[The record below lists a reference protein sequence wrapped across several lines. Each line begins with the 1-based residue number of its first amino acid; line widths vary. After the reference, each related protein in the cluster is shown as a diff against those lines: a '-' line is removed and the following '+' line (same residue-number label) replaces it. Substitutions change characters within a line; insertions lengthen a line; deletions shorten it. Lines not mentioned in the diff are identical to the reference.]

1 MKETNI
7 PLQLIDI
14 LADAQVH
21 SGEQLGEQLG
31 MTRSAINKHIKT
43 LRSWGLN
50 IETIA
55 GKGYKLPYQ
64 INLLSKEAIKK
75 QVDGVNIIVEPVID
89 STNQYMLERIN
100 SLKSGDTCLAE
111 YQSAGRGR
119 RGRQWISPFGCNLY
133 LSMYWK
139 LDQGPAAA
147 VGLSLVVGIVI
158 AEALNKISQDKV
170 KVKWPNDL
178 YMNDKKLAGILVE
191 LTGKTGDA
199 AHIIIGVGINIGMNK
214 NNIENANT
222 ITQEWS
228 SLRDEVENIERNEL
242 SANIIKSLRESLV
255 IFEREGLKPFLERWF
270 KLDNFLNR
278 PVKLLIGNDIITGIE
293 RGINEQ
299 GALLLQKD
307 NDEIIPYIGGEIS
320 LRPNWSY
327 IIGRKISRPI

>member
-31 MTRSAINKHIKT
+31 MTRSAINKHIKA

-199 AHIIIGVGINIGMNK
+199 AHIIIGIGINIGMNK
-214 NNIENANT
+214 NNIEDANT

-242 SANIIKSLRESLV
+242 SANIIKSLRKSLV

-278 PVKLLIGNDIITGIE
+278 PVKLLIGNDIITGVE
-293 RGINEQ
+293 RGINDQ

-307 NDEIIPYIGGEIS
+307 NDEIISYIGGEIS
-320 LRPNWSY
+320 LRPN
-327 IIGRKISRPI
+327 

>member
-64 INLLSKEAIKK
+64 INLLSKEVIKK

-199 AHIIIGVGINIGMNK
+199 AHIIIGIGINIGMNK
-214 NNIENANT
+214 NNIEDANT

-242 SANIIKSLRESLV
+242 SANIIKSLRKSLV

-278 PVKLLIGNDIITGIE
+278 PVKLLIGNDIITGVE
-293 RGINEQ
+293 RGINDQ

-320 LRPNWSY
+320 LRPNWLY
-327 IIGRKISRPI
+327 IIGRQ

>member
-1 MKETNI
+1 MKEASI

-14 LADAQVH
+14 LADAQIH
-21 SGEQLGEQLG
+21 SGEQLGDKLG
-31 MTRSAINKHIKT
+31 MTRAAINKHIKT

-50 IETIA
+50 IETVT
-55 GKGYKLPYQ
+55 GKGYKLPHQ
-64 INLLSKEAIKK
+64 INLLNRAVIK
-75 QVDGVNIIVEPVID
+75 QQISDVNIIVEPVIN
-89 STNQYMLERIN
+89 STNQYMLERIP

-119 RGRQWISPFGCNLY
+119 RGRQWVSPFGCNLY

-147 VGLSLVVGIVI
+147 IGLSLVVGIVI
-158 AEALNKISQDKV
+158 AETLNKISQEKV

-199 AHIIIGVGINIGMNK
+199 AHIIIGIGINIGMNK
-214 NNIENANT
+214 NNIESSNT

-228 SLRDEVENIERNEL
+228 SLRDEVEDIERNEL
-242 SANIIKSLRESLV
+242 SVNIIKALRESLV
-255 IFEREGLKPFLERWF
+255 IFENEGLKPFLDRWF

-278 PVKLLIGNDIITGIE
+278 DVKLLIGNDIITGVE

-299 GALLLQKD
+299 GALLLQK
-307 NDEIIPYIGGEIS
+307 NNGEIIPYIGGEIS
-320 LRPNWSY
+320 LRPNE
-327 IIGRKISRPI
+327 

>member
-64 INLLSKEAIKK
+64 INLLSEEAIKK
-75 QVDGVNIIVEPVID
+75 QIDDVNIIVEPVID
-89 STNQYMLERIN
+89 STNQYMLERIAE
-100 SLKSGDTCLAE
+100 LKSGDTCLAE

-133 LSMYWK
+133 LSMYWR
-139 LDQGPAAA
+139 LEQGPAAA

-158 AEALNKISQDKV
+158 AEVLNRISQEKV

-199 AHIIIGVGINIGMNK
+199 AHIIIGVGINIGMNN
-214 NNIENANT
+214 NNIESSKS

-255 IFEREGLKPFLERWF
+255 IFEHEGLKPFLDRWF

-278 PVKLLIGNDIITGIE
+278 HVKLLIGNDVISGIE
-293 RGINEQ
+293 RGVNDQ

-307 NDEIIPYIGGEIS
+307 NGEIIPYIGGEIS
-320 LRPNWSY
+320 LRLNE
-327 IIGRKISRPI
+327 

>member
-199 AHIIIGVGINIGMNK
+199 AHIIIGIGINIGMNK

-242 SANIIKSLRESLV
+242 SANIIKSLRKSLV
-255 IFEREGLKPFLERWF
+255 IFEREGLEPFLERWF

-278 PVKLLIGNDIITGIE
+278 PVKLLIGNDVITGVE
-293 RGINEQ
+293 RGINDQ

-320 LRPNWSY
+320 LRPN
-327 IIGRKISRPI
+327 

>member
-75 QVDGVNIIVEPVID
+75 QVDGVNIIVESVID

-199 AHIIIGVGINIGMNK
+199 AHIIIGIGINIGMNK

-242 SANIIKSLRESLV
+242 SANIIKSLRKSLV
-255 IFEREGLKPFLERWF
+255 IFEREGLEPFLERWF

-278 PVKLLIGNDIITGIE
+278 PVKLLIGNDVITGVE
-293 RGINEQ
+293 RGINDQ

-320 LRPNWSY
+320 LRPN
-327 IIGRKISRPI
+327 

>member
-199 AHIIIGVGINIGMNK
+199 AHIIIGIGINIGMNK
-214 NNIENANT
+214 NNIEDANT

-242 SANIIKSLRESLV
+242 SANIIKSLRKSLV

-278 PVKLLIGNDIITGIE
+278 PVKLLIGNDIITGVE
-293 RGINEQ
+293 RGINDQ

-320 LRPNWSY
+320 LRPN
-327 IIGRKISRPI
+327 

>member
-55 GKGYKLPYQ
+55 GKGYKFPYP
-64 INLLSKEAIKK
+64 INLLNKEAIKK
-75 QVDGVNIIVEPVID
+75 QVDSVNIIVEPVID

-158 AEALNKISQDKV
+158 AETLNKISQEKV

-199 AHIIIGVGINIGMNK
+199 AHIIIGIGINIGMNN
-214 NNIENANT
+214 NNIESSKS

-242 SANIIKSLRESLV
+242 SANIIKSLRESLA

-293 RGINEQ
+293 RGVNEQ
-299 GALLLQKD
+299 GALLLQK
-307 NDEIIPYIGGEIS
+307 NNGEIAPYIGGEIS
-320 LRPNWSY
+320 LRPND
-327 IIGRKISRPI
+327 

>member
-199 AHIIIGVGINIGMNK
+199 AHIIIGIGINIGMNK

-242 SANIIKSLRESLV
+242 SANIIKSLRKSLV

-278 PVKLLIGNDIITGIE
+278 PVKLLIGNDIITGVE
-293 RGINEQ
+293 RGINDQ

-320 LRPNWSY
+320 LRPN
-327 IIGRKISRPI
+327 

>member
-1 MKETNI
+1 MKETSI

-14 LADAQVH
+14 LADAQIH
-21 SGEQLGEQLG
+21 SGEQLGDKLG
-31 MTRSAINKHIKT
+31 MSRAAINKHIKT
-43 LRSWGLN
+43 LRSWGLS
-50 IETIA
+50 IETVTS
-55 GKGYKLPYQ
+55 KGYKLPYQ
-64 INLLSKEAIKK
+64 INLLNKDSIKQHVK
-75 QVDGVNIIVEPVID
+75 DVNIIVEPVID
-89 STNQYMLERIN
+89 STNQYMLERIP
-100 SLKSGDTCLAE
+100 SLISGDTCLAE

-158 AEALNKISQDKV
+158 AETLNKISKEKV

-199 AHIIIGVGINIGMNK
+199 AHIIIGIGINIGMSK
-214 NNIENANT
+214 TNIENTNT
-222 ITQEWS
+222 ITQEWA
-228 SLRDEVENIERNEL
+228 SLRDEVEDIERNEL
-242 SANIIKSLRESLV
+242 SANIIQALKDSLV
-255 IFEREGLKPFLERWF
+255 LFEKEGLKPFLDRWF

-278 PVKLLIGNDIITGIE
+278 NVKLLIGNDVISGVE
-293 RGINEQ
+293 RGVNEQ

-307 NDEIIPYIGGEIS
+307 NGEIIPYIGGEIS
-320 LRPNWSY
+320 LRPNE
-327 IIGRKISRPI
+327 

>member
-1 MKETNI
+1 MKETSI

-14 LADAQVH
+14 LADAQIH
-21 SGEQLGEQLG
+21 SGEQLGEKLG
-31 MTRSAINKHIKT
+31 MSRAAINKHIKT
-43 LRSWGLN
+43 LRSWGLS
-50 IETIA
+50 IETVTS
-55 GKGYKLPYQ
+55 KGYKLPYQ
-64 INLLSKEAIKK
+64 INLLNKDSIKQHVK
-75 QVDGVNIIVEPVID
+75 DVNIIVEPVID
-89 STNQYMLERIN
+89 STNQYMLERIP
-100 SLKSGDTCLAE
+100 SLISGDTCLAE

-158 AEALNKISQDKV
+158 AETLNKISKEKV

-199 AHIIIGVGINIGMNK
+199 AHIIIGIGINIGMSK
-214 NNIENANT
+214 TNIENTST
-222 ITQEWS
+222 ITQEWA
-228 SLRDEVENIERNEL
+228 SLRDEVEDIERNEL
-242 SANIIKSLRESLV
+242 SANIIQALKDSLV
-255 IFEREGLKPFLERWF
+255 LFEKEGLKPFLDRWF

-278 PVKLLIGNDIITGIE
+278 NVKLLIGNDVISGVE
-293 RGINEQ
+293 RGVNEQ

-307 NDEIIPYIGGEIS
+307 NGEIIPYIGGEIS
-320 LRPNWSY
+320 LRPNE
-327 IIGRKISRPI
+327 

>member
-1 MKETNI
+1 MKEASI

-14 LADAQVH
+14 LADAQIH
-21 SGEQLGEQLG
+21 SGEQLGDKLG
-31 MTRSAINKHIKT
+31 MTRAAINKHIKT

-50 IETIA
+50 IETVT
-55 GKGYKLPYQ
+55 GKGYKLPHQ
-64 INLLSKEAIKK
+64 INLLNRAVIK
-75 QVDGVNIIVEPVID
+75 QQISDVNIIVEPVIN
-89 STNQYMLERIN
+89 STNQYMLERIP

-119 RGRQWISPFGCNLY
+119 RGRQWVSPFGCNLY

-147 VGLSLVVGIVI
+147 IGLSLVVGIVI
-158 AEALNKISQDKV
+158 AETLNKISQEKV

-178 YMNDKKLAGILVE
+178 YMNDKKLAGILIE

-199 AHIIIGVGINIGMNK
+199 AHIIIGIGINIGMNK
-214 NNIENANT
+214 NNIESSNT

-228 SLRDEVENIERNEL
+228 SLRDEVEDIERNEL
-242 SANIIKSLRESLV
+242 SVNIIKALRESLV
-255 IFEREGLKPFLERWF
+255 IFENEGLKPFLDRWF

-278 PVKLLIGNDIITGIE
+278 DVKLLIGNDIITGVE

-299 GALLLQKD
+299 GALLLQK
-307 NDEIIPYIGGEIS
+307 NNGEIIPYIGGEIS
-320 LRPNWSY
+320 LRPNE
-327 IIGRKISRPI
+327 

>member
-64 INLLSKEAIKK
+64 INLLSEEAIKK
-75 QVDGVNIIVEPVID
+75 QIDDVNIIVEPVID
-89 STNQYMLERIN
+89 STNQYMLERIAE
-100 SLKSGDTCLAE
+100 LKSGDTCLAE
-111 YQSAGRGR
+111 CQSAGRGR

-133 LSMYWK
+133 LSMYWR
-139 LDQGPAAA
+139 LEQGPAAA

-158 AEALNKISQDKV
+158 AEVLNRISQEKV

-199 AHIIIGVGINIGMNK
+199 AHIIIGVGINIGMNN
-214 NNIENANT
+214 NNIESSKS

-255 IFEREGLKPFLERWF
+255 IFEHEGLKPFLERWF

-278 PVKLLIGNDIITGIE
+278 HVKLLIGNDVISGIE
-293 RGINEQ
+293 RGVNDQ

-307 NDEIIPYIGGEIS
+307 NGEIIPYIGGEIS
-320 LRPNWSY
+320 LRLNE
-327 IIGRKISRPI
+327 

>member
-64 INLLSKEAIKK
+64 INLLSEEAIKK
-75 QVDGVNIIVEPVID
+75 QIDDVNIIVEPVID
-89 STNQYMLERIN
+89 STNQYMLERIAE
-100 SLKSGDTCLAE
+100 LKSGDTCLAE

-133 LSMYWK
+133 LSMYWR
-139 LDQGPAAA
+139 LEQGPAAA

-158 AEALNKISQDKV
+158 AEVLNRISQEKV

-199 AHIIIGVGINIGMNK
+199 AHIIIGVGINIGMNN
-214 NNIENANT
+214 NNIESSKS

-255 IFEREGLKPFLERWF
+255 IFEHEGLKPFLDRWF

-278 PVKLLIGNDIITGIE
+278 HVKLLIGNDVISGIE
-293 RGINEQ
+293 RGVNDQ

-307 NDEIIPYIGGEIS
+307 NGEIIPYIGGEIS
-320 LRPNWSY
+320 LRLNEWY
-327 IIGRKISRPI
+327 IIGRR

>member
-64 INLLSKEAIKK
+64 INLLSEEAIKK
-75 QVDGVNIIVEPVID
+75 QIDDVNIIVEPVID
-89 STNQYMLERIN
+89 STNQYMLERIAE
-100 SLKSGDTCLAE
+100 LKSGDTCLAE

-119 RGRQWISPFGCNLY
+119 RGRQWISPFGCNIY
-133 LSMYWK
+133 LSMYWR
-139 LDQGPAAA
+139 LEQGPAAA

-158 AEALNKISQDKV
+158 AEVLNRISQEKV

-199 AHIIIGVGINIGMNK
+199 AHIIIGVGINIGMNN
-214 NNIENANT
+214 NNIESSKS

-255 IFEREGLKPFLERWF
+255 IFEHEGLKPFLERWF

-278 PVKLLIGNDIITGIE
+278 HVKLLIGNDVMSGIE
-293 RGINEQ
+293 RGVNDQ

-307 NDEIIPYIGGEIS
+307 NGEIIPYIGGEIS
-320 LRPNWSY
+320 LRLNE
-327 IIGRKISRPI
+327 

>member
-1 MKETNI
+1 MKETSI

-14 LADAQVH
+14 LADAQIH
-21 SGEQLGEQLG
+21 SGEQLGDKLG
-31 MTRSAINKHIKT
+31 MTRAAINKHIKT

-50 IETIA
+50 IETVT
-55 GKGYKLPYQ
+55 GKGYKLPYK
-64 INLLSKEAIKK
+64 INLLNEKEIKK
-75 QVDGVNIIVEPVID
+75 QVNDVNIIVEPVID

-119 RGRQWISPFGCNLY
+119 RGRQWVSPFGCNLY

-147 VGLSLVVGIVI
+147 IGLSLVVGIVI
-158 AEALNKISQDKV
+158 AETLNKISQEKV

-199 AHIIIGVGINIGMNK
+199 AHIIIGIGINIGMNV
-214 NNIENANT
+214 NNIENSNT
-222 ITQEWS
+222 INQEWA

-242 SANIIKSLRESLV
+242 SANIIQALKKSL
-255 IFEREGLKPFLERWF
+255 ITFEKEGLKPFLDRWF

-278 PVKLLIGNDIITGIE
+278 SVKLLIGNDIITGIE

-299 GALLLQKD
+299 GALMLQKD
-307 NDEIIPYIGGEIS
+307 NGDIIPYIGGEIS
-320 LRPNWSY
+320 LRAN
-327 IIGRKISRPI
+327 

>member
-1 MKETNI
+1 MKETSI

-14 LADAQVH
+14 LADAQIH
-21 SGEQLGEQLG
+21 SGEQLGDKLG
-31 MTRSAINKHIKT
+31 MTRAAINKHIKT

-50 IETIA
+50 IETVT
-55 GKGYKLPYQ
+55 GKGYKLPYK
-64 INLLSKEAIKK
+64 INLLNEKEIKK
-75 QVDGVNIIVEPVID
+75 QVNDVNIIVEPVID

-100 SLKSGDTCLAE
+100 SLESGDTCLAE

-119 RGRQWISPFGCNLY
+119 RGRQWVSPFGCNLY

-147 VGLSLVVGIVI
+147 IGLSLVVGIVI
-158 AEALNKISQDKV
+158 AETLNKISQEKV

-199 AHIIIGVGINIGMNK
+199 AHIIIGIGINIGMNV
-214 NNIENANT
+214 NNIENSNT
-222 ITQEWS
+222 INQEWA

-242 SANIIKSLRESLV
+242 SANIIQALKKSL
-255 IFEREGLKPFLERWF
+255 ITFEKEGLKPFLDRWF

-278 PVKLLIGNDIITGIE
+278 SVKLLIGNDIITGIE

-299 GALLLQKD
+299 GALMLQKD
-307 NDEIIPYIGGEIS
+307 NGDIIPYIGGEIS
-320 LRPNWSY
+320 LRAN
-327 IIGRKISRPI
+327 

>member
-64 INLLSKEAIKK
+64 INLLSEEAIKK
-75 QVDGVNIIVEPVID
+75 QIDDVNIIVEPVID
-89 STNQYMLERIN
+89 STNQYMLERIAE
-100 SLKSGDTCLAE
+100 LKSGDTCLAE

-139 LDQGPAAA
+139 LEQGPAAA

-158 AEALNKISQDKV
+158 AEVLNRISQEKV

-199 AHIIIGVGINIGMNK
+199 AHIIIGVGINIGMNN
-214 NNIENANT
+214 NNIESSKS

-255 IFEREGLKPFLERWF
+255 IFENEGLKPFLERWF

-278 PVKLLIGNDIITGIE
+278 SVKLLIGNDIITGIE
-293 RGINEQ
+293 RGVNDQ

-307 NDEIIPYIGGEIS
+307 NGEIIPYIGGEIS
-320 LRPNWSY
+320 LRPNE
-327 IIGRKISRPI
+327 

>member
-1 MKETNI
+1 MKEASI

-14 LADAQVH
+14 LADAQIH
-21 SGEQLGEQLG
+21 SGEQLGDKLG
-31 MTRSAINKHIKT
+31 MTRAAINKHIKT

-50 IETIA
+50 IETVT
-55 GKGYKLPYQ
+55 GKGYKLPHQ
-64 INLLSKEAIKK
+64 INLLNRAVIK
-75 QVDGVNIIVEPVID
+75 QQISDVNIIVEPVIN
-89 STNQYMLERIN
+89 STNQYMLERIP

-119 RGRQWISPFGCNLY
+119 RGRQWVSPFGCNLY

-147 VGLSLVVGIVI
+147 IGLSLVVGIVI
-158 AEALNKISQDKV
+158 AETLNKISQEKV

-199 AHIIIGVGINIGMNK
+199 AHIIIGIGINIDMNK
-214 NNIENANT
+214 NNIESSNT

-228 SLRDEVENIERNEL
+228 SLRDEVEDIERNEL
-242 SANIIKSLRESLV
+242 SVNIIKALRESLV
-255 IFEREGLKPFLERWF
+255 IFENEGLKPFLDRWF

-278 PVKLLIGNDIITGIE
+278 GVKLLIGNDIITGVE

-299 GALLLQKD
+299 GALLLQK
-307 NDEIIPYIGGEIS
+307 NNGEIIPYIGGEIS
-320 LRPNWSY
+320 LRPNE
-327 IIGRKISRPI
+327 

>member
-1 MKETNI
+1 MKEASI

-14 LADAQVH
+14 LADAQIH
-21 SGEQLGEQLG
+21 SGEQLGDKLG
-31 MTRSAINKHIKT
+31 MTRAAINKHIKT

-50 IETIA
+50 IETVT
-55 GKGYKLPYQ
+55 GKGYKLPHQ
-64 INLLSKEAIKK
+64 INLLNRAVIK
-75 QVDGVNIIVEPVID
+75 QQISDVNIIVEPVIN
-89 STNQYMLERIN
+89 STNQYMLERIP

-119 RGRQWISPFGCNLY
+119 RGRQWVSPFGCNLY

-147 VGLSLVVGIVI
+147 IGLSLVVGIVI
-158 AEALNKISQDKV
+158 AETLNKISQEKV

-199 AHIIIGVGINIGMNK
+199 AHIIIGIGINIGMNK
-214 NNIENANT
+214 NNIESSNT

-228 SLRDEVENIERNEL
+228 SLRDEVEDIERNEL
-242 SANIIKSLRESLV
+242 SVNIIKALRESLV
-255 IFEREGLKPFLERWF
+255 IFENEGLKPFLDRWF

-278 PVKLLIGNDIITGIE
+278 DVKLLIGDDIITGVE

-299 GALLLQKD
+299 GALLLQK
-307 NDEIIPYIGGEIS
+307 NNGEIIPYIGGEIS
-320 LRPNWSY
+320 LRPNE
-327 IIGRKISRPI
+327 

>member
-1 MKETNI
+1 MKETSI

-14 LADAQVH
+14 LADAQIH
-21 SGEQLGEQLG
+21 SGEQLGDKLG
-31 MTRSAINKHIKT
+31 MTRAAINKHIKT

-50 IETIA
+50 IKTVT
-55 GKGYKLPYQ
+55 GKGYKLPYK
-64 INLLSKEAIKK
+64 INLLNEKEIKK
-75 QVDGVNIIVEPVID
+75 QVNDVNIIVEPVID

-119 RGRQWISPFGCNLY
+119 RGRQWVSPFGCNLY

-147 VGLSLVVGIVI
+147 IGLSLVVGIVI
-158 AEALNKISQDKV
+158 AETLNKISQEKV

-199 AHIIIGVGINIGMNK
+199 AHIIIGIGINIGMNV
-214 NNIENANT
+214 NNIENSNT
-222 ITQEWS
+222 INQEWA

-242 SANIIKSLRESLV
+242 SANIIQALKKSL
-255 IFEREGLKPFLERWF
+255 ITFEKEGLKPFLDRWF

-278 PVKLLIGNDIITGIE
+278 SVKLLIGNDIITGIE

-299 GALLLQKD
+299 GALMLQKD
-307 NDEIIPYIGGEIS
+307 NGDIIPYIGGEIS
-320 LRPNWSY
+320 LRAN
-327 IIGRKISRPI
+327 

>member
-64 INLLSKEAIKK
+64 INLLSEEAIKK
-75 QVDGVNIIVEPVID
+75 QIGDVNIIVEPVID
-89 STNQYMLERIN
+89 STNQYMLERIAE
-100 SLKSGDTCLAE
+100 LKSGDTCLAE

-133 LSMYWK
+133 LSMYWR
-139 LDQGPAAA
+139 LEQGPAAA

-158 AEALNKISQDKV
+158 AEVLNRISQEKV

-199 AHIIIGVGINIGMNK
+199 AHIIIGVGINIGMNN
-214 NNIENANT
+214 NNIESSKS

-255 IFEREGLKPFLERWF
+255 IFEHEGLKPFLERWF

-278 PVKLLIGNDIITGIE
+278 HVKLLIGNDVISGIE
-293 RGINEQ
+293 RGVNDQ

-307 NDEIIPYIGGEIS
+307 NGEIIPYIGGEIS
-320 LRPNWSY
+320 LRPND
-327 IIGRKISRPI
+327 